1 MLTTLRYLQLLTLT
15 IWVGGLTFF
24 AFILA
29 PTAFAV
35 LPTIHLAGSVVG
47 ECLKRFDLVALVSG
61 AIFLAVTAE
70 LYRRATNRIRGRY
83 EAEFLLA
90 GAMLLATAYLH
101 WNIIPAMDADQL
113 TANGDINSLPATNPA
128 HLHFDKLHK
137 RSENI
142 AGGVLLVGLVV
153 LLFVSREH
161 ARPNPP
167 SA

>member
-1 MLTTLRYLQLLTLT
+1 MTSTLRYLQLLAITV
-15 IWVGGLTFF
+15 WVGGLVFF

-29 PTAFAV
+29 PTAFGV
-35 LPTIHLAGSVVG
+35 LPTIHLAGSIVG
-47 ECLKRFDLVALVSG
+47 ECLKHFDLLALVCG

-70 LYRRATNRIRGRY
+70 LYRRAPNRIRGRY

-128 HLHFDKLHK
+128 HTHFDKLHK
-137 RSENI
+137 RSERV
-142 AGGVLLVGLVV
+142 AGGVLFVGLAV
-153 LLFVSREH
+153 LFFVSREH
-161 ARPNPP
+161 SLVTEP